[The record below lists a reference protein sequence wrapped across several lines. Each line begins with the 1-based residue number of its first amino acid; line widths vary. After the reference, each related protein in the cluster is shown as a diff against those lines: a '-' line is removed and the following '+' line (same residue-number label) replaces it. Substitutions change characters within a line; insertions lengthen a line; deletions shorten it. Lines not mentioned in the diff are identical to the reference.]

1 MFTHSLGFNHQHIRC
16 MILFLKTCQTLC
28 LSGTKQSYGDPQ
40 DLTEIV
46 REALKE
52 KKPIA
57 DTTTNAKTAKQET
70 KASPDPEK
78 TESDEDVKKR
88 SKI

>member
-1 MFTHSLGFNHQHIRC
+1 LN
-16 MILFLKTCQTLC
+16 LKICVFHLA
-28 LSGTKQSYGDPQ
+28 GTKQSYGDPQ

-57 DTTTNAKTAKQET
+57 DKTID
-70 KASPDPEK
+70 KATEPEK
-78 TESDEDVKKR
+78 TSSDPDKTESNEDVKKR